1 MAKTLFE
8 LKQAL
13 QTIGQQYQMK
23 VTELSEAAMDV
34 SKDIEDIKALESDK
48 LQLEKRLKVLQEQ
61 HDEMDREQKEQ
72 LKRQQQQQQSAL
84 GGASASDPKQLKIKA
99 QAELIRAT
107 MKNQNPTPEIFAALG
122 DRNNTG
128 GEKILPSTLSN
139 EVLVEPLVK
148 NQLRG
153 VSTFTQITNLEI
165 PKLSFTLDDDDFIA
179 DTATA
184 KELEVEGDT
193 VVFGRFKFKVF
204 AQLSET
210 ILNGSDIDLT
220 RHVDNALASGVAAK
234 ERKVAFATTPK
245 AGEESM
251 SFYSTQ
257 NAITQV
263 DGADALEAIQNA
275 LADLHEDYRDNAKIV
290 MRFADYSA
298 ILKTLNNGTASFH
311 NAAPEQILGKPVIFS
326 DAAVKPIV
334 GDFSYSHFNYDLKV
348 LFDRDKE
355 VKTGME
361 LFVITAWMDHK
372 IKLKSAFRI
381 ANVTEPVAT
390 P

>member
-8 LKQAL
+8 LKQAM
-13 QTIGQQYQMK
+13 QTIGQQLQMK
-23 VTELSEAAMDV
+23 IEDLSSAAMDV
-34 SKDIEDIKALESDK
+34 SKDINDIQALENEK
-48 LQLEKRLKVLQEQ
+48 NQLEKRMEVLKQQ
-61 HDEMDREQKEQ
+61 HDQMEKE
-72 LKRQQQQQQSAL
+72 QQQQLKAQQAKTFT
-84 GGASASDPKQLKIKA
+84 GDPQDPKAAKVKA

-107 MKNQNPTPEIFAALG
+107 MKNRNLSPEVFAALG
-122 DRNNTG
+122 DHNNTG
-128 GEKILPSTLSN
+128 GEKLLPTTLSN
-139 EVLVEPLVK
+139 EVIVEPLVK

-179 DTATA
+179 DTETA
-184 KELEVEGDT
+184 KELEVTGDT
-193 VVFGRFKFKVF
+193 VVFDRHKFKVF

-257 NAITQV
+257 NAIKQV
-263 DGADALEAIQNA
+263 EGPDAYAAIKA
-275 LADLHEDYRDNAKIV
+275 SIADLHEDYRENAKIV
-290 MRFADYSA
+290 MRYADYSA
-298 ILKTLNNGTASFH
+298 ILEKLNNGTANLH
-311 NAAPEQILGKPVIFS
+311 TAAPEQILGKPVIFS

-334 GDFSYSHFNYDLKV
+334 GDFNYSHFNYDLKV

-381 ANVTEPVAT
+381 ANVVVT

>member
-8 LKQAL
+8 LKQAM
-13 QTIGQQYQMK
+13 QTIGQQLQMK
-23 VTELSEAAMDV
+23 TNELSEAAMDV
-34 SKDIEDIKALESDK
+34 SKNIDDIKALESDK
-48 LQLEKRLKVLQEQ
+48 NQLEKRMEVLKQQ
-61 HDEMDREQKEQ
+61 HDQMEKE
-72 LKRQQQQQQSAL
+72 QQQQLQAQQAKSF
-84 GGASASDPKQLKIKA
+84 STDPQDPKASKVKA

-107 MKNQNPTPEIFAALG
+107 MKSQNIPGEVFNALG

-128 GEKILPSTLSN
+128 GEKILPSTLSS
-139 EVLVEPLVK
+139 EVIVEPLVK

-179 DTATA
+179 DTETA

-193 VVFGRFKFKVF
+193 VVFGRKKFKVF

-220 RHVDNALASGVAAK
+220 NHVNNALASGVAAK

-245 AGEESM
+245 AGEEDM

-257 NAITQV
+257 NNIKQV
-263 DGADALEAIQNA
+263 DGADAYAAIKA
-275 LADLHEDYRDNAKIV
+275 AIADLHEDYRDNAKIV
-290 MRFADYSA
+290 MRYADYSA
-298 ILKTLNNGTASFH
+298 IIEKLNNGTANLH
-311 NAAPEQILGKPVIFS
+311 TAAPEQILGKPVIFS

-361 LFVITAWMDHK
+361 LFVITAWLDHK

-381 ANVTEPVAT
+381 ANIVAT

>member
-8 LKQAL
+8 LKQAM
-13 QTIGQQYQMK
+13 QTIGQQLQMK
-23 VTELSEAAMDV
+23 TNELSEAAMDV
-34 SKDIEDIKALESDK
+34 SKNIDDIKALESDK
-48 LQLEKRLKVLQEQ
+48 NQLEKRMEVLKQQ
-61 HDEMDREQKEQ
+61 HDQMEKE
-72 LKRQQQQQQSAL
+72 QQQQLKAQQAKTFT
-84 GGASASDPKQLKIKA
+84 GDPQDPKAAKIKA

-107 MKNQNPTPEIFAALG
+107 MKNRNLSPDVFAALG
-122 DRNNTG
+122 DHNNTG
-128 GEKILPSTLSN
+128 GEKLLPTTLSN
-139 EVLVEPLVK
+139 EVIVEPLVK

-179 DTATA
+179 DTETA
-184 KELEVEGDT
+184 KELEVTGDT
-193 VVFGRFKFKVF
+193 VVFDRHKFKVF

-245 AGEESM
+245 VGEESM

-257 NAITQV
+257 NAIKQV
-263 DGADALEAIQNA
+263 DGADAYAAIKA
-275 LADLHEDYRDNAKIV
+275 AIADLHEDYRDNAKIV
-290 MRFADYSA
+290 MSYGDYSA
-298 ILKTLNNGTASFH
+298 IIEKLNNGTANLH
-311 NAAPEQILGKPVIFS
+311 TAAPEQILGKPVIFS

-361 LFVITAWMDHK
+361 LFVITAWLDHK

-381 ANVTEPVAT
+381 ANVVAT

>member
-8 LKQAL
+8 LKQAM
-13 QTIGQQYQMK
+13 QTIGQQLQMK
-23 VTELSEAAMDV
+23 INELSDAAMDV
-34 SKDIEDIKALESDK
+34 SKNIDDIKALESDK
-48 LQLEKRLKVLQEQ
+48 NQLEKRMEVLKGQ
-61 HDEMDREQKEQ
+61 HDKMEKE
-72 LKRQQQQQQSAL
+72 QQQQLQAQQAKSF
-84 GGASASDPKQLKIKA
+84 STDPQDPKASKVKA

-107 MKNQNPTPEIFAALG
+107 MKSQSIPTEVFSALG

-165 PKLSFTLDDDDFIA
+165 PKLSFTLDGDDFIA

-251 SFYSTQ
+251 SFYSAQ

-263 DGADALEAIQNA
+263 DGGDALEAIQNA

-381 ANVTEPVAT
+381 ANVVDPVAT

>member
-13 QTIGQQYQMK
+13 QTIGQQYQNK
-23 VTELSEAAMDV
+23 VSELSDAAMDV

-61 HDEMDREQKEQ
+61 HDEMEKDQKQQ
-72 LKRQQQQQQSAL
+72 LQRQQQQQQQAL
-84 GGASASDPKQLKIKA
+84 GGVSASDPKQLKIKA

-107 MKNQNPTPEIFAALG
+107 MKNQNITPEVFSALG

-128 GEKILPSTLSN
+128 GEKLLPTTLSN
-139 EVLVEPLVK
+139 DVIVEPLVK

-179 DTATA
+179 DTETA
-184 KELEVEGDT
+184 KELEVTGDT
-193 VVFGRFKFKVF
+193 VVFDRHKFKVF

-245 AGEESM
+245 VGEESM

-257 NAITQV
+257 NAIKQV
-263 DGADALEAIQNA
+263 DGADTYAAIKA
-275 LADLHEDYRDNAKIV
+275 AIADLHEDYRDNAKIV
-290 MRFADYSA
+290 MSYGDYSA
-298 ILKTLNNGTASFH
+298 IIEKLNNGTANLH
-311 NAAPEQILGKPVIFS
+311 TAAPEQILGKPVIFS

-361 LFVITAWMDHK
+361 LFVITAWLDHK

-381 ANVTEPVAT
+381 ANVVAT

>member
-8 LKQAL
+8 LKQAM
-13 QTIGQQYQMK
+13 QTIGQQLQMK
-23 VTELSEAAMDV
+23 TNELSEAAMDV
-34 SKDIEDIKALESDK
+34 SKNIDDIKALESDK
-48 LQLEKRLKVLQEQ
+48 KQLETRMEVLKQQ
-61 HDEMDREQKEQ
+61 HDQMEQE
-72 LKRQQQQQQSAL
+72 QQQQLKQQLQQQQDNGFTPNPA
-84 GGASASDPKQLKIKA
+84 DPKQSLVKA
-99 QAELIRAT
+99 QAALIRAT
-107 MKNQNPTPEIFAALG
+107 MKNQNPSPEVFAALG

-128 GEKILPSTLSN
+128 GEKLLPTTLSN
-139 EVLVEPLVK
+139 QVLVEPMVK

-179 DTATA
+179 DTETA
-184 KELEVEGDT
+184 KELKVTGDT
-193 VVFGRFKFKVF
+193 VVFDRHKFKVF

-220 RHVDNALASGVAAK
+220 NYVDNALASGVAAK
-234 ERKVAFATTPK
+234 ERKVAFAETPK
-245 AGEESM
+245 TGEESM

-257 NAITQV
+257 NNIKKV
-263 DGADALEAIQNA
+263 DGPDAYAAIKA
-275 LADLHEDYRDNAKIV
+275 AIADLHEDYRDNAKIV
-290 MRFADYSA
+290 MRYADYSA
-298 ILKTLNNGTASFH
+298 ILEKLNNGTANLH
-311 NAAPEQILGKPVIFS
+311 TAAPEQILGKPVIFS

-334 GDFSYSHFNYDLKV
+334 GDFSYSHYNYDLKV

-361 LFVITAWMDHK
+361 LFVITAWIDHK

-381 ANVTEPVAT
+381 ANVVAT